1 MKDYRPAK
9 KRATVSV
16 GESVRILRELQ
27 EMSQNQLAEASGIF
41 QATISA
47 IEDRSARTEDQ
58 AAYRLNTM
66 ASHPTKFVLCL
77 KNKGYEA
84 SLEPLKIYRL
94 LADRGAEKHKLVRVV
109 DESGEDYL
117 FPASYF
123 KPIELPAPIRRAIR
137 AAI

>member
-1 MKDYRPAK
+1 
-9 KRATVSV
+9 
-16 GESVRILRELQ
+16 VRIE
-27 EMSQNQLAEASGIF
+27 
-41 QATISA
+41 T
-47 IEDRSARTEDQ
+47 Q

-77 KNKGYEA
+77 RNKGYEA

-94 LADRGAEKHKLVRVV
+94 LVDRSAEKHRLLRVV

-117 FPASYF
+117 FPARYF
-123 KPIELPAPIRRAIR
+123 KPIDLPAPVRRAIR